1 MLRTYGHGDQG
12 GFGREDHL
20 ENYVNETAPKRK
32 GKYSILLLKQ
42 ERIEKYLNSSSFS
55 LHRDCF
61 VDVNGDCHSS
71 LRRTEEGFP
80 FRDAQAYC
88 GISWVLRRRRLHI
101 YSSRIMQT

>member
-1 MLRTYGHGDQG
+1 METKEVLAGKIISKTMLTKPHQK
-12 GFGREDHL
+12 EK
-20 ENYVNETAPKRK
+20 VNI
-32 GKYSILLLKQ
+32 YLLLKR
-42 ERIEKYLNSSSFS
+42 ERNEKSLNSSFFS

-80 FRDAQAYC
+80 LRDAQAYC